1 MLASK
6 TGSDVTLTPTWVTEP
21 DFTVL
26 RELAGTIWRQHYT
39 AIISVAQ
46 IEYMLAARFTNEA
59 LHAAKKSIHPYTA

>member
-6 TGSDVTLTPTWVTEP
+6 TGSDVTLTPITEP

-46 IEYMLAARFTNEA
+46 IEYMLTARFTDEA
-59 LHAAKKSIHPYTA
+59 LHAA